1 MIKKPNLKW
10 LPRTLE
16 ALAPWFA
23 NFALK
28 FAQFAGELGFDAD
41 EVTAV
46 TNDNLVVQWLL
57 DAEHAFEAN
66 LDGFRSFRD
75 ETLYAEKND
84 PAPAEPVTV
93 LPAAPALF
101 TTAIIE
107 RLVNLVERIR
117 LSDKYTPEIG
127 EQLGIT
133 GSESDSIAPENWK
146 PVLKVKAL
154 PNYQVQVEFVR
165 GDASGILLESE
176 DDGADTWSEIGK
188 FFGSPAVF
196 TVNGGAPKALN
207 LRGRLLQKND
217 PVGDYSDTVQIV
229 TTP

>member
-1 MIKKPNLKW
+1 M
-10 LPRTLE
+10 E
-16 ALAPWFA
+16 ALAPWFS
-23 NFALK
+23 NFSLK
-28 FAQFAGELGFDAD
+28 FGQFAGELGFDAA

-84 PAPAEPVTV
+84 PAPAEPINV
-93 LPAAPALF
+93 LPAAPAAF

-107 RLVNLVERIR
+107 RLVNLVDRIR
-117 LSDKYTPEIG
+117 LTDKYTDEIG
-127 EQLGIT
+127 MQLGII
-133 GSESDSIAPENWK
+133 GSESESIAPENWK

-154 PNYQVQVEFVR
+154 PGFQIQVDFIR
-165 GDASGILLESE
+165 GAASGILLQSE
-176 DDGADTWSEIGK
+176 DDGADTWTEIGK
-188 FFGSPAVF
+188 FFSSPAIF
-196 TVNGGAPKALN
+196 TANGNVPKAVN
-207 LRGRLLQKND
+207 LRGRLLEKND
-217 PVGDYSDTVQIV
+217 PVGNFSDTVQIV